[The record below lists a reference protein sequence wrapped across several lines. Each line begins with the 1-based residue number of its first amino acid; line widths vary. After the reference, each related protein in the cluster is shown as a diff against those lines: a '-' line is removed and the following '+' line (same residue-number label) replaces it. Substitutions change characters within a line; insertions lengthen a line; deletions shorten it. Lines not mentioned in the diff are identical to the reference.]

1 MAAQYVAAVFLV
13 AAVVFAFIRAFQ
25 PSESIDFGWLAIGCL
40 IVAVWLLPTL
50 LAAGRLTASA
60 P

>member
-1 MAAQYVAAVFLV
+1 MAAQYVAAGFLI

-25 PSESIDFGWLAIGCL
+25 PSETVDFGWLAVGCL

-50 LAAGRLTASA
+50 LVAGHATAPA